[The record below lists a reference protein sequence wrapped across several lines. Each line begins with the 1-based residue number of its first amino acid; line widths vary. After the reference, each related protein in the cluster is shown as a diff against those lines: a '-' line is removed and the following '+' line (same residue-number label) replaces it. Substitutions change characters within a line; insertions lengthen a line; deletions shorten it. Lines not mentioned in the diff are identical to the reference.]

1 MSKITIDEATVK
13 LALEALEEPHPGVRT
28 NFTDALKYRKKI
40 KQAITALREAQAQAQ
55 AQAQQQNCKVRLKDF
70 AEFVR
75 ADERDSWPSE
85 MEAMER
91 QVNILTDALNDRQR
105 WFDAIRAQHKRDVH
119 YWQDQTLNARADE
132 REACANVCE
141 EQEELR
147 GHTPFDCAVAIRARS
162 GEQK

>member
-1 MSKITIDEATVK
+1 MKTTLEMARKAMLPEAWISETGVLK
-13 LALEALEEPHPGVRT
+13 WSDLERLVALA
-28 NFTDALKYRKKI
+28 
-40 KQAITALREAQAQAQ
+40 
-55 AQAQQQNCKVRLKDF
+55 
-70 AEFVR
+70 R
-75 ADERDSWPSE
+75 ADERNSWPSE

>member
-1 MSKITIDEATVK
+1 MKTTLEMARKAMLPEAWISETGVLK
-13 LALEALEEPHPGVRT
+13 WSDLERLVALA
-28 NFTDALKYRKKI
+28 
-40 KQAITALREAQAQAQ
+40 
-55 AQAQQQNCKVRLKDF
+55 
-70 AEFVR
+70 R
-75 ADERDSWPSE
+75 ADERNSWPSE

-105 WFDAIRAQHKRDVH
+105 WFDAITAQHKRDVH